1 MLRVLD
7 VTHGERMRPVTTAT
21 TTRLTSEDQLD
32 SAVTVLDLVRSGTA
46 RTRPDISRAS
56 GLGRNVVTQRV
67 AQLLAAGLLRGERL
81 APSTG
86 GRAPRLLE
94 LNADAGRVLVAE
106 LGATS
111 ISVGLA
117 DLAGNLAAEYEEP
130 ADVAEGPDAIL
141 PRVDELFSR
150 IVSQAEPTGVWG
162 VGIGLPG
169 PVEFAS
175 GRPISPPIMPGWD
188 GFDVRGFFAERYQ
201 APVWV
206 DNDVN
211 VMVLGELR
219 GGLAHGEQDV
229 VYVKIG
235 SGIGAG
241 LVSQGRLHRGAQGC
255 AGDIGHIL
263 SVQGPSVVCR
273 CGKVGCLEA
282 IAGGQALARDGLA
295 AAKEGSSPQLARILA
310 QRGDVR
316 SEDVAHA
323 ASFGDRV
330 ALDLLTLSAAV
341 VGEAL
346 ARIVNFFNPS
356 LILIGGGVASSGD
369 GYLATIRQ
377 TVLSGS
383 LPLATR
389 ELRIVTSPLG
399 DRAGLKGAAFM
410 VVDEL
415 LSRERLLSWIDRGT
429 PAGRPEL
436 AVS

>member
-1 MLRVLD
+1 MW
-7 VTHGERMRPVTTAT
+7 PVSTGTTK
-21 TTRLTSEDQLD
+21 LTSEDQLD
-32 SAVTVLDLVRSGTA
+32 SAVTVLDLVRSGSA
-46 RTRPDISRAS
+46 RTRPEIARMS

-67 AQLLAAGLLRGERL
+67 SQLLAAGLLRAGRL
-81 APSTG
+81 GPSTG
-86 GRAPRLLE
+86 GRAPRELD

-111 ISVGLA
+111 LSVGMA
-117 DLAGNLAAEYEEP
+117 NLAGELVAAYEEP
-130 ADVAEGPDAIL
+130 ADVADGPDRVL

-150 IVSQAEPTGVWG
+150 LFDEAERRNGVWG
-162 VGIGLPG
+162 VGLGLPG

-188 GFDVRGFFAERYQ
+188 GFDVRGFFADRYK

-219 GGLAHGEQDV
+219 GGLAQGEQDV
-229 VYVKIG
+229 IYVKIG
-235 SGIGAG
+235 TGIGAG

-255 AGDIGHIL
+255 AGDIGHIQ
-263 SVQGPSVVCR
+263 SVQAPPVVCR

-295 AAKEGSSPQLARILA
+295 AAREGSSARLARILA
-310 QRGDVR
+310 ERSDVR
-316 SEDVAHA
+316 SEDVAQA
-323 ASFGDRV
+323 AAFGDKV
-330 ALDLLTLSAAV
+330 AQDLMTRSAVV
-341 VGEAL
+341 VGESL
-346 ARIVNFFNPS
+346 AGIINFFNPS
-356 LILIGGGVASSGD
+356 LILIGGGVANSGD
-369 GYLATIRQ
+369 AYLATIRQ
-377 TVLSGS
+377 TVLSRS

-389 ELRIVTSPLG
+389 ELRIVRSPLG
-399 DRAGLKGAAFM
+399 DMAGLKGAAFM

-415 LSRERLLSWIDRGT
+415 LSRDRLKAWIDQGT

-436 AVS
+436 ARV